1 LLNVLTFTFIGDKLE
16 VFDILEDLA
25 ANPSRNYKIDKLNEH
40 KNNNVLREVVRLALD
55 PFTQFYIRKIPK
67 YEATGSGCLM
77 QAMDQLFE
85 LSSRTVTGHAGIEHL
100 TQVLTSLSPKNAM
113 VLERIIAKDL
123 RCGVS
128 TATANDVWLGL
139 VVDYPCM
146 LASQYEQKLV
156 DKIQWPAMVQL
167 KMDGMRFNAVVRDG
181 QCEFKSRNGKTI
193 DLLGNLEKEFVE
205 LANGID
211 TVFDGELL
219 VKDDSGTLNRQT
231 GNGIL
236 NKAGKGTIT
245 DAEASM
251 VHATIWDVIPYMYF
265 IDSYC
270 PTPYKDRFARLKE
283 ANRINIVP
291 NFIVDN
297 IEEAQAKFKEYYD
310 QGEEGII
317 LKDMN
322 APWENKRSKALIKF
336 KGELECDLKIVDVED
351 GTGKYEGMLGALV
364 CESEDGIIKVKVGSG
379 FNDEDRKKIK
389 KQDVLGKVVAV
400 KYNARIRS
408 KHEDES
414 LFLPIFVEIREDKD
428 KADSSGS
435 IK

>member
-1 LLNVLTFTFIGDKLE
+1 MDLME

-25 ANPSRNYKIDKLNEH
+25 ANPSRNYKIDKLTEH
-40 KNNNVLREVVRLALD
+40 KDNQVLREVVRLALD

-67 YEATGSGCLM
+67 YEATGSDSLV
-77 QAMDQLFE
+77 QAMDKLFE
-85 LSSRTVTGHAGIEHL
+85 LSSRTLTGHAGIEHL
-100 TQVLTSLSPKNAM
+100 TQVLTSLSPKNAK

-123 RCGVS
+123 KCGVS

-167 KMDGMRFNAVVRDG
+167 KMDGMRFNAIVRDG

-245 DAEASM
+245 DTEAAM
-251 VHATIWDVIPYMYF
+251 VYATIWDIIPYMYF

-283 ANRINIVP
+283 ADKISIVP
-291 NFIVDN
+291 NFIVEN
-297 IEEAQAKFKEYYD
+297 IDEAQAKFKEYYD

-317 LKDMN
+317 LKDVN

-336 KGELECDLKIVDVED
+336 KGELECDLKIVDIED

-428 KADSSGS
+428 QADSSRI

>member
-1 LLNVLTFTFIGDKLE
+1 MSTSTGDRVTE

-25 ANPSRNYKIDKLNEH
+25 TNPSRNYKIDKLTEH
-40 KNNNVLREVVRLALD
+40 KDNRVLREVVRLALD

-85 LSSRTVTGHAGIEHL
+85 LSSRIVTGNAAIEHL
-100 TQVLTSLSPKNAM
+100 TQVLTSLSPKNAK

-123 RCGVS
+123 KCGVS

-139 VVDYPCM
+139 IVDYPCM

-167 KMDGMRFNAVVRDG
+167 KLDGMRFNAVVRDG

-193 DLLGNLEKEFVE
+193 DLLGNLEKEFVQ
-205 LANGID
+205 LANGMD
-211 TVFDGELL
+211 VVFDGELI
-219 VKDDSGTLNRQT
+219 VKDDGGILNRQT

-236 NKAGKGTIT
+236 NKAVKGTIS
-245 DAEASM
+245 DAEAAM
-251 VHATIWDVIPYMYF
+251 VHATIWDHIPYMYF
-265 IDSYC
+265 TSGEC
-270 PTPYKDRFARLKE
+270 PTPYKERFARLQSADK
-283 ANRINIVP
+283 ISIVP
-291 NFIVDN
+291 NFIVEN

-317 LKDMN
+317 LKDMH
-322 APWENKRSKALIKF
+322 APWENKRSKSLIKF

-400 KYNARIRS
+400 KYNSRIRS

-428 KADSSGS
+428 KADSSGV

>member
-1 LLNVLTFTFIGDKLE
+1 
-16 VFDILEDLA
+16 
-25 ANPSRNYKIDKLNEH
+25 
-40 KNNNVLREVVRLALD
+40 
-55 PFTQFYIRKIPK
+55 
-67 YEATGSGCLM
+67 
-77 QAMDQLFE
+77 
-85 LSSRTVTGHAGIEHL
+85 
-100 TQVLTSLSPKNAM
+100 
-113 VLERIIAKDL
+113 
-123 RCGVS
+123 
-128 TATANDVWLGL
+128 
-139 VVDYPCM
+139 M

-193 DLLGNLEKEFVE
+193 DLLGNLEKKFVE

-219 VKDDSGTLNRQT
+219 VKDESGTLNRQT

-245 DAEASM
+245 NTEAAM

-283 ANRINIVP
+283 ADKISIVP
-291 NFIVDN
+291 NFVVEN
-297 IEEAQAKFKEYYD
+297 IDEAQAKFKEYYD

-351 GTGKYEGMLGALV
+351 GTSKYEGMLGALV

>member
-1 LLNVLTFTFIGDKLE
+1 ME
-16 VFDILEDLA
+16 VYDILEDLA
-25 ANPSRNYKIDKLNEH
+25 ANPSRNYKIAKLQEH
-40 KNNNVLREVVRLALD
+40 ANNKVLREVVRLALD

-67 YEATGSGCLM
+67 YEATGSGCLL
-77 QAMDQLFE
+77 QAMDKLFE
-85 LSSRTVTGHAGIEHL
+85 LSSRLVTGHAAIEHL
-100 TQVLTSLSPKNAM
+100 TQVLESLSPTNAK

-123 RCGVS
+123 KCGVS

-146 LASQYEQKLV
+146 LASQYEQKLI

-193 DLLGNLEKEFVE
+193 DLLGNLEKEFIHMS
-205 LANGID
+205 NGVD
-211 TVFDGELL
+211 TVFDGELI
-219 VKDDSGTLNRQT
+219 VKDAGLTLNRQT

-236 NKAGKGTIT
+236 NKASKGTMS
-245 DAEASM
+245 DFEAYM

-265 IDSYC
+265 IDGHC
-270 PTPYKDRFARLKE
+270 PTPYKDRFAKFKWGIDFPKKIELVPSIIVE
-283 ANRINIVP
+283 NI
-291 NFIVDN
+291 D
-297 IEEAQAKFKEYYD
+297 EAQAKFKEYYD

-351 GTGKYEGMLGALV
+351 GTGKYQGMLGALV

-379 FNDEDRKKIK
+379 FNDEDRKNIK

-408 KHEDES
+408 KHQDES
-414 LFLPIFVEIREDKD
+414 LFLPIYVEIRSDKD
-428 KADSSGS
+428 KADSSRD

>member
-1 LLNVLTFTFIGDKLE
+1 LTFTFIGDKLE

-40 KNNNVLREVVRLALD
+40 KNNQVLREVVRLALD

-67 YEATGSGCLM
+67 YEATGSDSLV
-77 QAMDQLFE
+77 QAMDKLFE
-85 LSSRTVTGHAGIEHL
+85 LSSRTLTGHAGIEHL
-100 TQVLTSLSPKNAM
+100 TQVLTSLSPKNAK

-123 RCGVS
+123 KCGVS

-181 QCEFKSRNGKTI
+181 ECEFKSRNGKTI
-193 DLLGNLEKEFVE
+193 DLLGHLEKEFVE

-219 VKDDSGTLNRQT
+219 VKDESSTLNRQT

-245 DAEASM
+245 DKEASM

-291 NFIVDN
+291 NFIVEN
-297 IEEAQAKFKEYYD
+297 IDEAQAKFKEYYD

>member
-1 LLNVLTFTFIGDKLE
+1 MFTFIGNNLE

-25 ANPSRNYKIDKLNEH
+25 ANPSRNYKIDKLTEH
-40 KNNNVLREVVRLALD
+40 KDNRVLREVVRLTLD

-67 YEATGSGCLM
+67 YEATGNGCLM
-77 QAMDQLFE
+77 TAMDKLFE
-85 LSSRTVTGHAGIEHL
+85 LSSRLVTGHAAIEHL
-100 TQVLTSLSPKNAM
+100 TQVLTSLSPKNAK

-123 RCGVS
+123 KCGVS

-139 VVDYPCM
+139 ILDYPCM

-156 DKIQWPAMVQL
+156 DKIQWPAYVQL
-167 KMDGMRFNAVVRDG
+167 KLDGMRFNAIVRDN
-181 QCEFKSRNGKTI
+181 QVEFKSRNGKTI
-193 DLLGNLEKEFVE
+193 DLLGNLEKQFVE
-205 LANGID
+205 LANGMD
-211 TVFDGELL
+211 VVFDGELI
-219 VKDDSGTLNRQT
+219 VKDDNGILNRQT

-236 NKAGKGTIT
+236 NKAVKGTIS
-245 DAEASM
+245 DKEAAM
-251 VHATIWDVIPYMYF
+251 VHATIWDHIPYMYF
-265 IDSYC
+265 TSGEC
-270 PTPYKDRFARLKE
+270 PTPYKNRFAKLQATDK
-283 ANRINIVP
+283 ISIVP

-389 KQDVLGKVVAV
+389 KQDVVGKVVAV
-400 KYNARIRS
+400 KYNSRIRS

-414 LFLPIFVEIREDKD
+414 LFLPIFMEIREDKD
-428 KADSSGS
+428 KADSSGV

>member
-1 LLNVLTFTFIGDKLE
+1 MGVME

-25 ANPSRNYKIDKLNEH
+25 ANPSRNYKIDKLTEH
-40 KNNNVLREVVRLALD
+40 KDNEVLREVVRLALD

-67 YEATGSGCLM
+67 YEATGSDSLV
-77 QAMDQLFE
+77 QAMDKLFE
-85 LSSRTVTGHAGIEHL
+85 LSSRTLTGHAGIEHL
-100 TQVLTSLSPKNAM
+100 TQVLTSLSPKNAK

-123 RCGVS
+123 KCGVS

-236 NKAGKGTIT
+236 NKAGKGTIS
-245 DAEASM
+245 DAEAAM

-283 ANRINIVP
+283 TNKISIVP
-291 NFIVDN
+291 NFIVEN
-297 IEEAQAKFKEYYD
+297 IDEAQAKFKEYYD

-322 APWENKRSKALIKF
+322 APWENKRSKSLIKF

-389 KQDVLGKVVAV
+389 KQDVVGKVVAV

-428 KADSSGS
+428 KADSVES

>member
-1 LLNVLTFTFIGDKLE
+1 ME

-25 ANPSRNYKIDKLNEH
+25 ANPSRNYKIDKLTEH
-40 KNNNVLREVVRLALD
+40 KDNKVLREVVRLALD

-77 QAMDQLFE
+77 TAMDQLFE
-85 LSSRTVTGHAGIEHL
+85 LSSRLVTGHAAIEHL
-100 TQVLTSLSPKNAM
+100 TQVLTSLSPKNAK

-123 RCGVS
+123 KCGVS

-139 VVDYPCM
+139 ILDYPCM

-167 KMDGMRFNAVVRDG
+167 KLDGMRFNAIVRDG

-193 DLLGNLEKEFVE
+193 DLLGNLEQEFVK
-205 LANGID
+205 LSNGMD
-211 TVFDGELL
+211 VVFDGELI
-219 VKDDSGTLNRQT
+219 VKDDNGIMNRQT

-236 NKAGKGTIT
+236 NKAVKGTIS
-245 DAEASM
+245 DKEAAM
-251 VHATIWDVIPYMYF
+251 VHATIWDHIPYMYF
-265 IDSYC
+265 TSGEC
-270 PTPYKDRFARLKE
+270 PTPYKQRFARLETTNK
-283 ANRINIVP
+283 INIVP

-322 APWENKRSKALIKF
+322 APWENKRSKSLIKF

-389 KQDVLGKVVAV
+389 KQDVVGKVVAV
-400 KYNARIRS
+400 KYNSRIRS

-428 KADSSGS
+428 KADSSGV

>member
-1 LLNVLTFTFIGDKLE
+1 ME

-25 ANPSRNYKIDKLNEH
+25 ANPSRNYKIDKLTEH
-40 KNNNVLREVVRLALD
+40 KDNKVLREVVRLALD

-77 QAMDQLFE
+77 VAMDRLFE
-85 LSSRTVTGHAGIEHL
+85 LSSRLVTGHAAIEHL
-100 TQVLTSLSPKNAM
+100 TQVLTSLSPKNAK

-123 RCGVS
+123 KCGVS

-139 VVDYPCM
+139 ILDYPCM

-167 KMDGMRFNAVVRDG
+167 KLDGMRFNAVVRDG

-193 DLLGNLEKEFVE
+193 DLLGNLEQEFVK
-205 LANGID
+205 LSNGMD
-211 TVFDGELL
+211 VVFDGELI
-219 VKDDSGTLNRQT
+219 VKDDNGIMNRQT

-236 NKAGKGTIT
+236 NKAVKGTIS
-245 DAEASM
+245 DKEAAM
-251 VHATIWDVIPYMYF
+251 VHATIWDHIPYMYF
-265 IDSYC
+265 TSGEC
-270 PTPYKDRFARLKE
+270 PTPYKQRFARLETTNK
-283 ANRINIVP
+283 ISVVP

-322 APWENKRSKALIKF
+322 APWENKRSKSLIKF

-389 KQDVLGKVVAV
+389 KQDVVGKVVAV
-400 KYNARIRS
+400 KYNSRIRS

>member
-1 LLNVLTFTFIGDKLE
+1 ME
-16 VFDILEDLA
+16 VYDILEDLA
-25 ANPSRNYKIDKLNEH
+25 ANPSRNYKIAKLQEH
-40 KNNNVLREVVRLALD
+40 ENNKALREVVRLALD

-67 YEATGSGCLM
+67 YEATGSGCLLH
-77 QAMDQLFE
+77 AMDQLFE
-85 LSSRTVTGHAGIEHL
+85 LSSRAVTGNAAIEHL
-100 TQVLTSLSPKNAM
+100 TQVLESLSPKNAK

-123 RCGVS
+123 KCGVS

-146 LASQYEQKLV
+146 LASQFDQKLI

-167 KMDGMRFNAVVRDG
+167 KMDGMRFNAIVRDG

-193 DLLGNLEKEFVE
+193 DLLGHLEKEFIHMS
-205 LANGID
+205 NGID
-211 TVFDGELL
+211 TVFDGELI
-219 VKDDSGTLNRQT
+219 VKDAGLTLNRQT

-236 NKAGKGTIT
+236 NKASKGTIS

-251 VHATIWDVIPYMYF
+251 VYATIWDVIPYMYF
-265 IDSYC
+265 IDGHC
-270 PTPYKDRFARLKE
+270 PTSYKERFKKFQWGIDFPKKIELVPSVIVE
-283 ANRINIVP
+283 NI
-291 NFIVDN
+291 D
-297 IEEAQAKFKEYYD
+297 EAQAKFKEYYD

-408 KHEDES
+408 KHEGES

>member
-1 LLNVLTFTFIGDKLE
+1 ME

-25 ANPSRNYKIDKLNEH
+25 ANPSRNYKIDKLTEH
-40 KNNNVLREVVRLALD
+40 KDNKVLREVVRLALD

-77 QAMDQLFE
+77 VAMDRLFE
-85 LSSRTVTGHAGIEHL
+85 LSSRLVTGHAAIEHL
-100 TQVLTSLSPKNAM
+100 TQVLTSLSPKNAK

-123 RCGVS
+123 KCGVS

-139 VVDYPCM
+139 ILDYPCM

-167 KMDGMRFNAVVRDG
+167 KLDGMRFNAIVRDG

-193 DLLGNLEKEFVE
+193 DLLGNLEQEFVK
-205 LANGID
+205 LSNGMD
-211 TVFDGELL
+211 VVFDGELI
-219 VKDDSGTLNRQT
+219 VKDDNGIMNRQT

-236 NKAGKGTIT
+236 NKAVKGTIS
-245 DAEASM
+245 DKEAAM
-251 VHATIWDVIPYMYF
+251 VHATIWDHIPYMYF
-265 IDSYC
+265 TSGEC
-270 PTPYKDRFARLKE
+270 PTPYKQRFARLETTNK
-283 ANRINIVP
+283 ISVVP

-322 APWENKRSKALIKF
+322 APWENKRSKSLIKF

-389 KQDVLGKVVAV
+389 KQDVVGKVVAV
-400 KYNARIRS
+400 KYNSRIRS

>member
-1 LLNVLTFTFIGDKLE
+1 ME

-25 ANPSRNYKIDKLNEH
+25 ANPSRNYKIAKLQEH
-40 KNNNVLREVVRLALD
+40 VNNKVLREVVRLALD

-77 QAMDQLFE
+77 HAIDQLFE
-85 LSSRTVTGHAGIEHL
+85 LSSRIVTGNAAIEHL
-100 TQVLTSLSPKNAM
+100 TQVLTSLSPKNAK
-113 VLERIIAKDL
+113 VLECIIAKDL
-123 RCGVS
+123 KCGVS

-211 TVFDGELL
+211 TVFDGELI
-219 VKDDSGTLNRQT
+219 VKDDSGILNRQT

-236 NKAGKGTIT
+236 NKAVKGTIS
-245 DAEASM
+245 DKEASM
-251 VHATIWDVIPYMYF
+251 VHATIWDHIPYMYF
-265 IDSYC
+265 TSGDC
-270 PTPYKDRFARLKE
+270 PTPYKTRFARLE
-283 ANRINIVP
+283 AADKISIVP

-322 APWENKRSKALIKF
+322 APWENKRSKSLIKF

-389 KQDVLGKVVAV
+389 KQDVVGKVVAV
-400 KYNARIRS
+400 KYNSRIRS

>member
-1 LLNVLTFTFIGDKLE
+1 MAE

-25 ANPSRNYKIDKLNEH
+25 ANPSRNYKIAKLEEH
-40 KNNNVLREVVRLALD
+40 KDNKVLREVVRLALD
-55 PFTQFYIRKIPK
+55 PFTQFYIKKIPK
-67 YEATGSGCLM
+67 YQASGSGCLM
-77 QAMDQLFE
+77 TAMDKLFE
-85 LSSRTVTGHAGIEHL
+85 LSSRLVTGNAAIQHL
-100 TQVLTSLSPKNAM
+100 TQVLESLSPTNAM

-128 TATANDVWLGL
+128 IATANDVWLGL

-156 DKIQWPAMVQL
+156 DKIQWPAYVQL
-167 KMDGMRFNAVVRDG
+167 KMDGMRFNAIVRDG
-181 QCEFKSRNGKTI
+181 EVEFKSRNGKTI
-193 DLLGNLEKEFVE
+193 DLLGNMEDEFVE
-205 LANGID
+205 LAQGMDI
-211 TVFDGELL
+211 VYDGEL
-219 VKDDSGTLNRQT
+219 VVVTDDGLMNRQT

-236 NKAGKGTIT
+236 NKALKGTISA
-245 DAEASM
+245 DEANK
-251 VHATIWDVIPYMYF
+251 VRAVIWDVIPYMYF
-265 IDSYC
+265 ITGDC
-270 PTPYKDRFARLKE
+270 PMPYKERFARIKE
-283 ANRINIVP
+283 TRKISTVPSYIVENI
-291 NFIVDN
+291 D
-297 IEEAQAKFKEYYD
+297 EAQAKFKEYYD

-317 LKDMN
+317 LKDMH
-322 APWENKRSKALIKF
+322 APWEDKRSKSLIKF

-389 KQDVLGKVVAV
+389 KQDVVGKVVAV

-408 KHEDES
+408 KHEGES

-428 KADSSGS
+428 EADSSGV

>member
-1 LLNVLTFTFIGDKLE
+1 ME

-25 ANPSRNYKIDKLNEH
+25 ANPSRNYKIDKLTEH
-40 KNNNVLREVVRLALD
+40 KDDKVLREVVRLALD

-77 QAMDQLFE
+77 TAMDQLFE
-85 LSSRTVTGHAGIEHL
+85 LSSRLVTGHAAIEHL
-100 TQVLTSLSPKNAM
+100 TQVLTSLSPKNAK

-123 RCGVS
+123 KCGVS

-139 VVDYPCM
+139 ILDYPCM

-167 KMDGMRFNAVVRDG
+167 KLDSMRFNAIVRDG

-193 DLLGNLEKEFVE
+193 DLLGNLEQEFVK
-205 LANGID
+205 LSNGMD
-211 TVFDGELL
+211 VVFDGELI
-219 VKDDSGTLNRQT
+219 VKDDNGIMNRQT

-236 NKAGKGTIT
+236 NKAVKGTIS
-245 DAEASM
+245 DKEAAM
-251 VHATIWDVIPYMYF
+251 VHATIWDHIPYMYF
-265 IDSYC
+265 TSGEC
-270 PTPYKDRFARLKE
+270 PTPYKQRFARLETTNK
-283 ANRINIVP
+283 ISVVP

-322 APWENKRSKALIKF
+322 APWENKRSKSLIKF

-389 KQDVLGKVVAV
+389 KQDVVGKVVAV
-400 KYNARIRS
+400 KYNSRIRS

>member
-1 LLNVLTFTFIGDKLE
+1 MPE

-25 ANPSRNYKIDKLNEH
+25 ANPSRNYKIAKLEEH
-40 KNNNVLREVVRLALD
+40 KDNKVLREVVRLALD

-77 QAMDQLFE
+77 QAMDKLFE
-85 LSSRTVTGHAGIEHL
+85 LSSRIVTGNAAIEHL
-100 TQVLTSLSPKNAM
+100 TQVLTSLSPKNAK

-123 RCGVS
+123 KCGVS

-139 VVDYPCM
+139 IVDYPCM

-167 KMDGMRFNAVVRDG
+167 KLDGMRFNAVVRDG

-193 DLLGNLEKEFVE
+193 DLLGHLENEFVK
-205 LANGID
+205 LANGMD
-211 TVFDGELL
+211 LVFDGELI
-219 VKDDSGTLNRQT
+219 VKDDSGILNRQT

-236 NKAGKGTIT
+236 NKAVKGTIS
-245 DAEASM
+245 DKEASM
-251 VHATIWDVIPYMYF
+251 VHATIWDHIPYMYF
-265 IDSYC
+265 TSGEC
-270 PTPYKDRFARLKE
+270 PTPYKERFARLQAADK
-283 ANRINIVP
+283 ISIVP
-291 NFIVDN
+291 NFIIED

-317 LKDMN
+317 LKDMH
-322 APWENKRSKALIKF
+322 APWENKRSKSLIKF

-389 KQDVLGKVVAV
+389 KQDVVGKVVAV
-400 KYNARIRS
+400 KYNSRIRS

-428 KADSSGS
+428 KADSAGS